1 MKEEWRDIPNYEN
14 LYQISNTGKINSLH
28 NYRKNNI
35 LIPRI
40 KKGYYTIGLRKNG
53 KRKFTKV
60 SYGRDVMKTDLNSQ
74 FNHF

>member
-14 LYQISNTGKINSLH
+14 LYQISNTGKIKSLH

-53 KRKFTKV
+53 KRK
-60 SYGRDVMKTDLNSQ
+60 YYMKKKPS
-74 FNHF
+74 